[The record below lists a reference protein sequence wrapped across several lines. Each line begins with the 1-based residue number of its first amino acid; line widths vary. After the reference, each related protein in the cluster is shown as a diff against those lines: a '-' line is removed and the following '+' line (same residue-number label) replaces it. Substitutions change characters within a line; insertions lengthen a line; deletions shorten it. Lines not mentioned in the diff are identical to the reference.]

1 MYFYFTPVLRTR
13 IKIYSQIKKTVKLQY
28 KNFFTVGINTL
39 NSRNMS
45 YDILLKGPSEHLGT
59 RRLLSVPHQFL
70 GKTRSLKRPCYY
82 YVPTKYLDIPEALF
96 ENVRFMKQIVSLFF
110 MEAFYL
116 EVLQKILTRNLIIF
130 FTFLDSYYIKIYYEM
145 QTHDI

>member
-1 MYFYFTPVLRTR
+1 M
-13 IKIYSQIKKTVKLQY
+13 KLQY

-45 YDILLKGPSEHLGT
+45 YDILLKGPSEHIGT
-59 RRLLSVPHQFL
+59 RGLLSVPHQFL

-130 FTFLDSYYIKIYYEM
+130 FTFLDSYYIKIFIIKCKHIIFNESSS
-145 QTHDI
+145 